1 MAAFTRK
8 FQRHFP
14 CGEGFR
20 KLLYSNTKIEK
31 RFGEGG
37 GGGGGRTAV
46 QDHFDSKKI
55 F

>member
-31 RFGEGG
+31 GVGKVGG
-37 GGGGGRTAV
+37 GGTAV